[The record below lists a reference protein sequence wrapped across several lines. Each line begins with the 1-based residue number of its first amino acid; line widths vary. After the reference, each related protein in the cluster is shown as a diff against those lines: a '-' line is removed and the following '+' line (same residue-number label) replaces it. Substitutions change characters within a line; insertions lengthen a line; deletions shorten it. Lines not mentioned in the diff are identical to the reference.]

1 MSTTNAK
8 INTLTS
14 RITQPSSSSRPRR
27 HDDDHSDLDDEAL
40 FAQLEEEIE
49 NDSNVALREQGI
61 QRLKA
66 EMERLQQMK
75 SSGHGRYEE
84 ITDEREVI
92 RITANEKRCIIH
104 FFHTDF
110 TRCQIMDKHIAAL
123 APKYFGTRFVRVFVE
138 NVPWL
143 VEKLGVKVLPC
154 VICFADGVTKD
165 RQVSSLSRAAH
176 VLTSSRLIGF
186 EDLGNDDKFETAT
199 LEWRLLNSGILVKE
213 QQGANIV
220 YGATPTVRQQIRGR
234 QDDDSD
240 FDIDD

>member
-1 MSTTNAK
+1 
-8 INTLTS
+8 
-14 RITQPSSSSRPRR
+14 
-27 HDDDHSDLDDEAL
+27 
-40 FAQLEEEIE
+40 
-49 NDSNVALREQGI
+49 
-61 QRLKA
+61 
-66 EMERLQQMK
+66 MERLQQMK

-110 TRCQIMDKHIAAL
+110 NRCQIMDRHIAAL
-123 APKYFGTRFVRVFVE
+123 APKYFGTRFARVFVE

-165 RQVSSLSRAAH
+165 RLV
-176 VLTSSRLIGF
+176 GF

-213 QQGANIV
+213 QQGATNIV